1 MKPADR
7 FSQPQYRAGRPQVRG
22 ARAWFLLRV
31 RLLQQSVCAG
41 LLLFSCA
48 AQAVLGEGVAS
59 IYQAQQSLAS
69 TLRVDSGAQY
79 SVYTHTLP
87 NGTVVRE
94 YLSRQDVVFALVW
107 QGPAWPDF
115 ELMLGRFYDRFAIYS
130 KQRRAGQVP
139 TDTGLVVETGG
150 LMGALRGRIYL
161 PAQLPEGVTPGE
173 VK

>member
-1 MKPADR
+1 MKPADNI
-7 FSQPQYRAGRPQVRG
+7 SAQCHRADCTGKRG
-22 ARAWFLLRV
+22 V

-41 LLLFSCA
+41 LLLASCA

-69 TLRVDSGAQY
+69 TLKVDSGAQY

-94 YLSRQDVVFALVW
+94 YLSRQDLVFALVW
-107 QGPAWPDF
+107 QGPAWPDYG
-115 ELMLGRFYDRFAIYS
+115 LMLGRFYDRFATLS

-139 TDTGLVVETGG
+139 TDTGLVVEMGG

>member
-1 MKPADR
+1 MKPADH
-7 FSQPQYRAGRPQVRG
+7 FSQPQHLAGRPQPRG
-22 ARAWFLLRV
+22 VRAWFLLRV

-48 AQAVLGEGVAS
+48 AQAVLGEGLAS

-69 TLRVDSGAQY
+69 TLQAEPDAQY

-94 YLSRQDVVFALVW
+94 YLSRQDLVFALVW
-107 QGPAWPDF
+107 QGPAWPDYV
-115 ELMLGRFYDRFAIYS
+115 LMLGRFYDRFATLS
-130 KQRRAGQVP
+130 KKRRAGQAP
-139 TDTGLVVETGG
+139 TDTGLVVEMSG

-161 PAQLPEGVTPGE
+161 PAQLPEGVMPGE

>member
-1 MKPADR
+1 MKPADNI
-7 FSQPQYRAGRPQVRG
+7 SAQWHRADSTGKRG
-22 ARAWFLLRV
+22 V

-41 LLLFSCA
+41 LLLFCCA

-69 TLRVDSGAQY
+69 TLKVDSGAQY

-94 YLSRQDVVFALVW
+94 YLSRQDLVFALVW
-107 QGPAWPDF
+107 QGPAWPDYA
-115 ELMLGRFYDRFAIYS
+115 LMLGRFYDRFATLS